1 MGPKPHSAL
10 WGLGATAHDGEL
22 DCREGLPA
30 SRRPMTN
37 GTVGGDLEKRLAPA
51 HRLALA
57 FFARII
63 RLTLVGQLANLYA
76 KPNPIL

>member
-1 MGPKPHSAL
+1 
-10 WGLGATAHDGEL
+10 
-22 DCREGLPA
+22 
-30 SRRPMTN
+30 MTN
-37 GTVGGDLEKRLAPA
+37 GTVGADLEKRLALA